1 MVSEPEDYFLIEVF
15 DFSPTHVLEVEWIEE
30 RTVLAL
36 RFKEKDDFKNDDDD
50 DGFNACF
57 FHEQTL

>member
-1 MVSEPEDYFLIEVF
+1 MEGVFMEVF

-36 RFKEKDDFKNDDDD
+36 LFKEKDDFENDDEDN
-50 DGFNACF
+50 FNACVF
-57 FHEQTL
+57 DEQPL